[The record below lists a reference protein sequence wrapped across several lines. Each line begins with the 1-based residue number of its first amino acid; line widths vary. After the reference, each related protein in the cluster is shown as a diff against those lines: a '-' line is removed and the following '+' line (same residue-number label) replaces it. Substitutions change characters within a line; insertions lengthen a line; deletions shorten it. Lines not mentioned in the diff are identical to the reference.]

1 MPEVVPTYKMKRDR
15 LILKIIYPG
24 GCSYGKSAEVVCKSL
39 KLLLRTNLNFEFYWT
54 GNTKIVGAGKKVFV
68 QTI

>member
-39 KLLLRTNLNFEFYWT
+39 NTSQNKFKFEFYWT